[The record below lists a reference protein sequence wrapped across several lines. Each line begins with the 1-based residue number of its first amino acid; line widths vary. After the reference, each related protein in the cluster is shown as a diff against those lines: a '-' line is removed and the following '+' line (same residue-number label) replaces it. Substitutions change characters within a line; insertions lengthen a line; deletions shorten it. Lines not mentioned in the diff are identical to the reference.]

1 MLEQSCKLAD
11 VGRCNDGV
19 DERDGT
25 VVERREMGRW
35 CRSERWDGCGE
46 ERDGLMV

>member
-35 CRSERWDGCGE
+35 CRSERWGYDGSQ
-46 ERDGLMV
+46 RDGTVV